1 MRIGIVGPIASGK
14 STLAAILSDHFNL
27 PLIEERVDDNI
38 FLPLFY
44 KEKSTFA
51 IFSQNAFY
59 GSLFYNLYQMKHKTG
74 YIVDTTVYSN
84 LVFSHLM
91 VEEGI
96 LSQDELTSI
105 KLLAQKHIDI
115 LGECDL
121 YIVIKRSKQALF
133 RNWKT
138 RNRCIEKDQESYL
151 DYHFSQ
157 YYIKL
162 DEIFKLYQVNPNKIY
177 IINDIDL
184 MDKNAQK
191 LLLDDLTS
199 IKEGRI

>member
-1 MRIGIVGPIASGK
+1 MKIGIIGPIASGK
-14 STLAAILSDHFNL
+14 STLASILSDKYNL
-27 PLIEERVDDNI
+27 PLVEETVEDNI

-59 GSLFYNLYQMKHKTG
+59 GSLFYNLYQMKHKSA

-96 LSQDELTSI
+96 LSRDELSSI
-105 KLLAQKHIDI
+105 KVLAQKHIDI
-115 LGECDL
+115 IGECDL

-133 RNWKT
+133 LNWKN
-138 RNRCIEKDQESYL
+138 RNRYIEKDQETYL
-151 DYHFSQ
+151 DFHYSQ

-177 IINDIDL
+177 TIQDIDFMDKKALKQLLNDIR
-184 MDKNAQK
+184 
-191 LLLDDLTS
+191 S
-199 IKEGRI
+199 IKEGRK